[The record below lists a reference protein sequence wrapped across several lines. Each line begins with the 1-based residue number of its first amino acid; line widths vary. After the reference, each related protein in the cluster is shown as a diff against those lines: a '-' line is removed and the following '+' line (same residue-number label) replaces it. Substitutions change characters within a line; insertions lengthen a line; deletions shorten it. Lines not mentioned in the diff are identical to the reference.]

1 MKRNIYILFAI
12 SLLIRMLPLHSA
24 NSDTEHLSTLKR
36 LIDSNIAYD
45 SLTPMDSVIVWGQQ
59 ISPILEKDNKME
71 LSFSIRQL
79 VVYLYSLRG
88 DIGNAIDEA
97 REMYEKA
104 ETIKYDLGMA
114 LSSAAIGDAYFCS
127 NMPEEAIAS
136 YKEAIRHPAASPEN
150 NYYKEMTILKL
161 IQTLILKERTQEAE
175 KYRKMLSESKS
186 IHSNQTLQ
194 FLTLATDVSYYIQK
208 NELPNAHNCLLQA
221 EQIYLSDKQPYYS
234 TTYNYMQGRYNA
246 AIGKHTLA
254 LQYYDNILTDIRQKM
269 QSIIYLQIAYIKANL
284 LIEMD
289 HKKEAARL
297 YEEISMI
304 TDSVIA
310 PSYAHRI
317 NNLRASYEEN
327 RMKVENKAEFNRI
340 FLGGIVIGIIVL
352 GVMIYLVIHIV
363 KQNKKIA
370 ESKIR
375 MEQSRLNAENAMQ
388 SKSLFLSNMSHEIRT
403 PLSALSGF
411 SSLLTE
417 QALDEETRRQCGDII
432 QQNSDLLLKLI
443 NDVIDLS
450 NLEIGNMKFNFNYY
464 DAIAIC
470 NNVIDTVN
478 KVKQTHAELRFNTS
492 LPSLKLYTDDSRLQQ
507 LLINLLIN
515 ATKFTPQ
522 GNITLEVQQE
532 SKDFALFSVTDTG
545 CGIPLE
551 KQSSIFNRFEK
562 LNEGAQGTGLGLS
575 ICQLIIERIG
585 GKIWIDPNYT
595 TGCRFYFTHPIN
607 PTKQGKEAQS

>member
-45 SLTPMDSVIVWGQQ
+45 SLAPMDSVIVWGQQ

-104 ETIKYDLGMA
+104 ETIKYDFGMA

-443 NDVIDLS
+443 HDVIDLS
-450 NLEIGNMKFNFNYY
+450 NLEIGNMKFNFNYC

-478 KVKQTHAELRFNTS
+478 KVKQTQAELRFNTS